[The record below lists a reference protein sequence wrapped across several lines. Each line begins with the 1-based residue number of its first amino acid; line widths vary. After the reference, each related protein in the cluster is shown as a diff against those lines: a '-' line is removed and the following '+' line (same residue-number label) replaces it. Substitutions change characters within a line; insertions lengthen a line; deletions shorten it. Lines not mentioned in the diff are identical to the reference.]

1 MWEGKYGSDGRKL
14 APLRVALPFQT
25 VETVNESAQERQ
37 RSLDLFGTSRTAD
50 SDWRNR
56 LIWGDN
62 KYVLAALLEQLS
74 GKVRLI
80 YIDPPFA
87 TGQDFSFR
95 ATIESSDFVRE
106 ASVIEQKAYRDT
118 WGRGIDS
125 FLQMLY
131 ERFAI
136 MYDLLTEDGTIY
148 VHMGWEVAPYVR
160 VVLDEIFGRSH
171 YVNQVIWRRQTAHS
185 DVGQGSK
192 HMGPIHDVILVYG
205 KGSDYQW
212 NMQYQP
218 YSEAYIG
225 AFYNNVEP
233 DTGRRYRLSDITGP
247 GGAAKGN
254 PQYEFLG
261 VTRYWRFK
269 RERMEEMY
277 RQGRIVQTNPG
288 TVPAQ
293 KRYLDEMPGVPLQ
306 DLWLDINTVQPQAL
320 ERVGYDTQKPEAL
333 LDRIIRLSSNPDDIV
348 GDFFAGSGTTVTVA
362 EKLGRRWVACDLSR
376 FAIHTTRKRLLGI
389 AGLRPFVVQNLGK
402 YERQVWQMAEFGE
415 TAAARA
421 AAYRAFILELYNA
434 RPVSGYT
441 WLHGLKLGRLV
452 HVGTVDAPVT
462 VGDVKQIAVEFRKA
476 VGKGVDS
483 PSTRSVDVLGWDF
496 AFEVNEVARQ
506 DAAKAGIDMRFV
518 RIPREV
524 LDKRAVDQGDIHFF
538 ELAALAVGTQQTK
551 RRVTVT
557 LTNFIIPLDDVPEDV
572 QRAVNKWPQWI
583 DYWAVDWDNHGD
595 TFHNEWQT
603 YRSRRDPILELSTS
617 HEYEE
622 PGEYTI
628 VVKVIDILGNDTT
641 KSLSVT
647 VPDRVR

>member
-1 MWEGKYGSDGRKL
+1 MGRKVRVRRSQTRPTTGR
-14 APLRVALPFQT
+14 APVPNGGDRERVGPGEAAFF
-25 VETVNESAQERQ
+25 
-37 RSLDLFGTSRTAD
+37 DLFGTSRTAD

-192 HMGPIHDVILVYG
+192 HMGPIHDVVLVYG

-261 VTRYWRFK
+261 VTRYWRLK
-269 RERMEEMY
+269 RTH
-277 RQGRIVQTNPG
+277 GRD
-288 TVPAQ
+288 VP
-293 KRYLDEMPGVPLQ
+293 P
-306 DLWLDINTVQPQAL
+306 
-320 ERVGYDTQKPEAL
+320 
-333 LDRIIRLSSNPDDIV
+333 
-348 GDFFAGSGTTVTVA
+348 
-362 EKLGRRWVACDLSR
+362 
-376 FAIHTTRKRLLGI
+376 
-389 AGLRPFVVQNLGK
+389 RP
-402 YERQVWQMAEFGE
+402 
-415 TAAARA
+415 
-421 AAYRAFILELYNA
+421 YRANQPRN
-434 RPVSGYT
+434 RPRS
-441 WLHGLKLGRLV
+441 
-452 HVGTVDAPVT
+452 
-462 VGDVKQIAVEFRKA
+462 KA
-476 VGKGVDS
+476 
-483 PSTRSVDVLGWDF
+483 L
-496 AFEVNEVARQ
+496 
-506 DAAKAGIDMRFV
+506 
-518 RIPREV
+518 PR
-524 LDKRAVDQGDIHFF
+524 
-538 ELAALAVGTQQTK
+538 
-551 RRVTVT
+551 
-557 LTNFIIPLDDVPEDV
+557 
-572 QRAVNKWPQWI
+572 
-583 DYWAVDWDNHGD
+583 
-595 TFHNEWQT
+595 
-603 YRSRRDPILELSTS
+603 
-617 HEYEE
+617 
-622 PGEYTI
+622 
-628 VVKVIDILGNDTT
+628 
-641 KSLSVT
+641 
-647 VPDRVR
+647 